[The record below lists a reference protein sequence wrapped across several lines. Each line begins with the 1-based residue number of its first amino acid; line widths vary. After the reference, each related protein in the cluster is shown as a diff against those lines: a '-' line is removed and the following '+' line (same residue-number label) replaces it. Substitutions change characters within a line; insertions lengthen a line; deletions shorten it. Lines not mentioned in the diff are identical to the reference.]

1 MENLESRQRLG
12 SRALMLMTFSAV
24 FAFPSIVNN
33 SIQIGLATIPGYLF
47 ASVFYFL
54 PFILM
59 IAEFVSANSEK
70 ESGVHSWIQ
79 SVLGGKWAFLG
90 AWSYFF
96 VNLFFFCSLLPNTLI
111 YGSYAFLGKNIF
123 EGEHST
129 KIIAVLSIIIFWITT
144 WVCIKGVSWISKVTN
159 IAGSARLFMGIIFVI
174 LAFVVVFGF
183 GETPAQEFSVETI
196 TPKFNWTFF
205 MTMAWILQ
213 AVGGGE
219 SIGVYI
225 KDVKGGNQT
234 FVRTMIG
241 ATIIVGVMY
250 ILGSIAVGLV
260 VPTSI
265 LKGNFSNGIFDIFK
279 ILGVHF
285 HIPGGIMVRLVG
297 VILFLGSL
305 GSLALWT
312 AAPVKVFFS
321 EIPEGVFGKWLVK
334 TNDEGNPTNALLVQG
349 IIVTILLI
357 IPALGI
363 GNMDSFLET
372 LINMTA
378 STSLLPVLFLLV
390 AYITL
395 RWKKDDMPRTFQFGN
410 RIFGICAGI
419 FLLCLFIF
427 VFFMSTVP
435 DPKLILAELN
445 GSLAK
450 GQASPIGMLIYNV
463 LGLIIFMGFAWLC
476 WNRYEKKEKTRKR
489 RLYNENL
496 GKSKYRWNK
505 SYCCTCSLFYLSYKG
520 SCTNK

>member
-1 MENLESRQRLG
+1 METSNSRARLG
-12 SRALMLMTFSAV
+12 SLALMLMTFSAV

-33 SIQIGLATIPGYLF
+33 SIQIGLATIPGYIFGSL
-47 ASVFYFL
+47 FYFL

-59 IAEFVSANSEK
+59 IAEFASANSEK
-70 ESGVHSWIQ
+70 ESGVHSWLE
-79 SVLGGKWAFLG
+79 SVLGEKWAFLG

-123 EGEHST
+123 DGPKST
-129 KIIAVLSIIIFWITT
+129 LIIAMISIVLFWIMT
-144 WVCIKGVSWISKVTN
+144 WVCIKGVSWISKVTSL
-159 IAGSARLFMGIIFVI
+159 AGGARLFMGVIFIV
-174 LAFVVVFGF
+174 LAFIVVFGM
-183 GETPAQEFSVETI
+183 GKAPAQDFSFTNI
-196 TPKFNWTFF
+196 KPTFNWTFF

-225 KDVKGGNQT
+225 KDVKGGNKT

-241 ATIIVGVMY
+241 ATVIVGLMY
-250 ILGSIAVGLV
+250 VLGAIAVGLV
-260 VPTSI
+260 VPEAT
-265 LKGNFSNGIFDIFK
+265 LTGNFSNGIFDIFK
-279 ILGVHF
+279 ILGGYF
-285 HIPGGIMVRLVG
+285 HIPDAVMVRLVG
-297 VILFLGSL
+297 MILFVGSL

-334 TNDEGNPTNALLVQG
+334 TNHEGNPTNALIVQG
-349 IIVTILLI
+349 FIVTILLV

-390 AYITL
+390 AYIGL
-395 RWKKDDMPRTFQFGN
+395 RWKQDDMPRSFKFGN
-410 RIFGICAGI
+410 RFFGITAGV
-419 FLLCLFIF
+419 FLLVLFIF

-435 DPKLILAELN
+435 DPQLIAQQLN
-445 GSLAK
+445 GSLAP
-450 GQASPIGMLIYNV
+450 GVANPIGNFIYNV
-463 LGLIIFMGFAWLC
+463 LGLVIFMGFALIC
-476 WNRYEKKEKTRKR
+476 WNRYEKKEK
-489 RLYNENL
+489 NNI
-496 GKSKYRWNK
+496 
-505 SYCCTCSLFYLSYKG
+505 KG
-520 SCTNK
+520 DFNQ